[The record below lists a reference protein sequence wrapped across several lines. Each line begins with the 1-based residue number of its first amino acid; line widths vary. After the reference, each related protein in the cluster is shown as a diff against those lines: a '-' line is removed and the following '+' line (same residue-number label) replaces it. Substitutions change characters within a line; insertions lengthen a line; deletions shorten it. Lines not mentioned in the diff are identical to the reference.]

1 MKTFKELT
9 TNDTLNPMFHQYGPT
24 LLGPGMGQYQPV
36 ADLNAQ
42 RQMLG
47 PNIPQGNFKEIKKS
61 DLDQIEKYADRLFGA
76 LDIDV
81 EFTRHFLDRVN
92 DKRNKRP
99 IVPAELT
106 RLFKQT
112 YKKFGKTIRKLG
124 PDAEAVIND
133 MKTDINMPFVLNLK
147 GGELELVAKTVMRKK
162 NFQTSNPKLSF
173 EEIVKE
179 EFKFFPKK
187 LHKRITLPSPPMD
200 LQREADIVKQIMSK
214 RTAKDEESIRN
225 HDENSFY
232 AIEMYC
238 KENGLIFHDNE
249 MKDIVIGARPTI
261 KYFKKLFNLTRPFEF
276 DKSIKPMSS
285 VTNKTRSY
293 PSGHATQSRL
303 VGLYVANKF
312 PEHEKNIMEAAK
324 ECAMGRVQAGFH
336 YLADYVA
343 GNLLAD
349 KMFLVMNKDDYGKYL
364 DEGIGEPNVF
374 SQKNPRI
381 PRKKGQPA
389 GSDKHSDLYTDE
401 NPRGTIHGL
410 GFKDVATAR
419 ASVKKIENS
428 GKKHAHKIQAAVAME
443 QRAKE
448 MGKRAEAAIYRA
460 YIEKMKK
467 KTKQMQKE
475 EFKFF
480 PDNVYEQI
488 TLPEPPTDIGKKIKT
503 VQKVMNERTEQDE
516 ISIRNHDEVSFY
528 AIKKYCDENNLEF
541 HDGEFEQIIEDSAST
556 IKYFKDKFDVARPF
570 EVDKSIKPMESK
582 TNKTRSYPSGH
593 ATQATL
599 VAKYVMGKF
608 PEHEKPL
615 YEAAKECGFGRVQAG
630 FHFVSDYVVGNLLG
644 EKLYTIMNKDDYGR
658 YVNEA
663 PDTSDAMKRYKSGKA
678 GFTDIAHLKAKG
690 LIKRSDGTK
699 KKSDKYK

>member
-1 MKTFKELT
+1 MKTFREQT

-173 EEIVKE
+173 EELVKE

-187 LHKRITLPSPPMD
+187 LHKRITLPNPPMD
-200 LQREADIVKQIMSK
+200 LQREADIVKQMMSK

-249 MKDIVIGARPTI
+249 MKDIVIGARPTL
-261 KYFKKLFNLTRPFEF
+261 KYFKKLFNVTRPFEF

-364 DEGIGEPNVF
+364 DESIGEEKDYKKDYETFAQLYAKINKAVDDA
-374 SQKNPRI
+374 SKELNKITSKNQGPMGLTDPKVKSSSKYKIAKSNYNRLDTL
-381 PRKKGQPA
+381 RKKFL
-389 GSDKHSDLYTDE
+389 KHL
-401 NPRGTIHGL
+401 
-410 GFKDVATAR
+410 
-419 ASVKKIENS
+419 
-428 GKKHAHKIQAAVAME
+428 
-443 QRAKE
+443 
-448 MGKRAEAAIYRA
+448 
-460 YIEKMKK
+460 
-467 KTKQMQKE
+467 
-475 EFKFF
+475 
-480 PDNVYEQI
+480 
-488 TLPEPPTDIGKKIKT
+488 
-503 VQKVMNERTEQDE
+503 
-516 ISIRNHDEVSFY
+516 
-528 AIKKYCDENNLEF
+528 LE
-541 HDGEFEQIIEDSAST
+541 
-556 IKYFKDKFDVARPF
+556 
-570 EVDKSIKPMESK
+570 
-582 TNKTRSYPSGH
+582 
-593 ATQATL
+593 
-599 VAKYVMGKF
+599 
-608 PEHEKPL
+608 
-615 YEAAKECGFGRVQAG
+615 
-630 FHFVSDYVVGNLLG
+630 
-644 EKLYTIMNKDDYGR
+644 
-658 YVNEA
+658 
-663 PDTSDAMKRYKSGKA
+663 
-678 GFTDIAHLKAKG
+678 
-690 LIKRSDGTK
+690 
-699 KKSDKYK
+699 